1 MTAIAR
7 LESTPL
13 VTSEMTRLGGI
24 DGVSGTSTQLGSE
37 GTAGASSIDSF
48 GAIFSSAIDQANRAD
63 LAAAQKVDALAS
75 GAADDL
81 HGTMIS
87 VKEADISIKL
97 VGTVRNKILDA
108 FQELWRTSV

>member
-1 MTAIAR
+1 MTVIAPI
-7 LESTPL
+7 ESTPFGL
-13 VTSEMTRLGGI
+13 SEATRSL
-24 DGVSGTSTQLGSE
+24 DAVSGSAGTTS
-37 GTAGASSIDSF
+37 AASAIDSF
-48 GAIFSSAIDQANRAD
+48 GAFLGSAVEAANRAD
-63 LAAAQKVDALAS
+63 LTASQKVDALAS

-87 VKEADISIKL
+87 VKEAEISIKL

>member
-1 MTAIAR
+1 MTVIAPI
-7 LESTPL
+7 EP
-13 VTSEMTRLGGI
+13 TSFGLSEATRSL
-24 DGVSGTSTQLGSE
+24 DAVSGSATT
-37 GTAGASSIDSF
+37 ASSSASAIDSF
-48 GAIFSSAIDQANRAD
+48 GAFLGSAVEAANRAD
-63 LAAAQKVDALAS
+63 LAASQKVDALAS

-87 VKEADISIKL
+87 VKEAEISIKL